1 MRYASGGHDEPAE
14 APVLPARG
22 EIAGPLPAEDELQKV
37 LGLRLMGA
45 CHDPFSESTPRGGMP
60 LSAVV
65 WWVSI
70 QPSFHAWAEL
80 GLVRTRRD
88 DATVGYRIGMVVGG
102 CPPASAVADLASL
115 EEPRFVLPEL
125 WPEEPEGGIMLDG
138 CSYCVTFALGS
149 SATTIRFQP
158 VTDLYHRWAH
168 QFFSLAERLQ
178 RQTDN
183 AALKEYLEVWSKYL
197 CG

>member
-1 MRYASGGHDEPAE
+1 MGILDRFKKPCDTPAE
-14 APVLPARG
+14 DTTSPRRPRFSRPEG

-70 QPSFHAWAEL
+70 QPSFHAWSEL

-125 WPEEPEGGIMLDG
+125 WPEEPEGG
-138 CSYCVTFALGS
+138 
-149 SATTIRFQP
+149 
-158 VTDLYHRWAH
+158 
-168 QFFSLAERLQ
+168 
-178 RQTDN
+178 
-183 AALKEYLEVWSKYL
+183 
-197 CG
+197 